1 MSALSSGAPMAAS
14 RRGRATAVGHV
25 ILVRVSATGGAT
37 RAEAVADLAPLFS
50 HKLSP
55 ADWRRLAEKEI
66 AQLVASGLAAEDKNR
81 LSATEMGARAAARYL
96 GLKAAEP
103 PSWPASWDELRDI
116 ALIAKGLG
124 LEKETPARLK
134 QLARIDGLRTMI
146 VQNAFGLSVKKNA
159 APTKLRAQLAVLALE
174 RAFGNRI
181 KAGFGKGSS
190 LSAKAGRLL
199 AGQLSQNPRAFTTD
213 AKLIAE
219 LAAENAGARD
229 STLEGLRTG
238 VLRALGA
245 RALEAGSAELP
256 NPDERPSMP
265 VCVSEPAPAMAP
277 VANDAAPAKAQPK
290 PQRPDLGQFATAVK
304 AAAAARAEGWPGS
317 RKAFISHVWEAIR
330 TTEPSWQVS
339 EIEFKCMLAEAHRL
353 GAIVLANADLK
364 DKKSIKD
371 LESSAVAYKNTVW
384 HFVRVED

>member
-1 MSALSSGAPMAAS
+1 MSALSSGAHVAAS
-14 RRGRATAVGHV
+14 RRGRATAVGHL
-25 ILVRVSATGGAT
+25 ILVRVSAAGGAT
-37 RAEAVADLAPLFS
+37 RAEVVSDLAPLFS

-66 AQLVASGLAAEDKNR
+66 GQLVASGLAAEDKSR
-81 LSATEMGARAAARYL
+81 LAATEMGVRATARYL
-96 GLKAAEP
+96 GLKALE
-103 PSWPASWDELRDI
+103 PASWDELRDI

-229 STLEGLRTG
+229 ATLDGLRTG
-238 VLRALGA
+238 VLRGLGA

-256 NPDERPSMP
+256 NADERPAIP
-265 VCVSEPAPAMAP
+265 VRVSAPAPAMAA
-277 VANDAAPAKAQPK
+277 VANDPEPAQSQPK
-290 PQRPDLGQFATAVK
+290 PHRPDLGQFATAVK
-304 AAAAARAEGWPGS
+304 AAAALRAEGWPGS
-317 RKAFISHVWEAIR
+317 RKAFISHVWDAIR

-371 LESSAVAYKNTVW
+371 LESSAVPYKNTVW